1 MSLFPTYKRFPLTIE
16 SGKGTTVVD
25 DQGNEYLDFVSGIA
39 VCNLG
44 HRPPAV
50 QQAVE
55 EQLDKLWHV
64 SNLYQ
69 IPLQQEAAEFLT
81 NVTNL
86 DCVFFCNSGAEANEA
101 AIKLARKHTGR
112 EKIIT
117 FTNSFHGR
125 TFATMSATGQEKVQE
140 GYGTML
146 PTFEYLPY
154 NEMEALKDLQGED
167 IAAIMVEVIQGEGGL
182 VEGTASFLEAVQEKC
197 RKLGALLIIDEV
209 QTGIGR
215 TGAPFAFQQ
224 AELDPDIVTAAKG
237 LGSGFPV
244 GAMIGKATLAESFT
258 PGSHGTTFGG
268 NPLAMAAVKATLET
282 IFNYHFL
289 QEVKEKGAFF
299 QEELQLRLLPLSNV
313 QEVRGQGLM
322 IGIEVKGSVPS
333 IIEELRD
340 QGLLAVPAGA
350 QVLRL
355 LPPLNVSYDELQ
367 TAVQQLENVL
377 KQNKAAN
384 EEELSSNR

>member
-16 SGKGTTVVD
+16 SAKGTTVVD

-167 IAAIMVEVIQGEGGL
+167 IAAIMIEVIQGEGGL
-182 VEGTASFLEAVQEKC
+182 VEGKASFLEAVQEKC

-215 TGAPFAFQQ
+215 TGAPFAFQH

-244 GAMIGKATLAESFT
+244 GAMIGKAPLAESFT

-289 QEVKEKGAFF
+289 QEVKEKAAYF
-299 QEELQLRLLPLSNV
+299 QEELQTRLLPLSTV
-313 QEVRGQGLM
+313 REVRGQGLM
-322 IGIEVKGSVPS
+322 IGIEVKGSVPT
-333 IIEELRD
+333 IIGELRG
-340 QGLLAVPAGA
+340 QGLLAVPAGTH
-350 QVLRL
+350 VLRL
-355 LPPLNVSYDELQ
+355 LPPLNVSYEELQ
-367 TAVQQLENVL
+367 TAVQQLESVL
-377 KQNKAAN
+377 KQTKAAD

>member
-1 MSLFPTYKRFPLTIE
+1 MNLFPTYKRFPLTVE
-16 SGKGTTVVD
+16 SGNGTTVVD
-25 DQGNEYLDFVSGIA
+25 NQGNEYLDFVSGIA

-44 HRPPAV
+44 HRPPTV
-50 QQAVE
+50 QQAIA

-64 SNLYQ
+64 SNLYH
-69 IPLQQEAAEFLT
+69 IPLQQEAAELLT

-86 DCVFFCNSGAEANEA
+86 DYVFFCNSGAEANEA
-101 AIKLARKHTGR
+101 AIKLARKHTGK

-117 FTNSFHGR
+117 FKNSFHGR
-125 TFATMSATGQEKVQE
+125 TFATMSATGQGKVQE

-154 NEMEALKDLQGED
+154 NDTKALENLHGED

-182 VEGTASFLEAVQEKC
+182 VEGSAAFLEAAQEKSWE
-197 RKLGALLIIDEV
+197 LGALLIVDEV

-215 TGAPFAFQQ
+215 TGAPFAYQH

-244 GAMIGKATLAESFT
+244 GAMIGKEPLADSFN

-268 NPLAMAAVKATLET
+268 NPLAMAAVKATLEA

-289 QEVKEKGAFF
+289 QEVKEKGAFL
-299 QEELQLRLLPLSNV
+299 QKELQTRLLPLLTV

-322 IGIEVKGSVPS
+322 IGVEVKASVPS
-333 IIEELRD
+333 IIEELRG
-340 QGLLAVPAGA
+340 QGLLAVPAG
-350 QVLRL
+350 VNVIRL
-355 LPPLNVSYDELQ
+355 LPPLNVSYDEIQ
-367 TAVQQLENVL
+367 TAVQRLESVL
-377 KQNKAAN
+377 KQTKAADEDKLN
-384 EEELSSNR
+384 TH